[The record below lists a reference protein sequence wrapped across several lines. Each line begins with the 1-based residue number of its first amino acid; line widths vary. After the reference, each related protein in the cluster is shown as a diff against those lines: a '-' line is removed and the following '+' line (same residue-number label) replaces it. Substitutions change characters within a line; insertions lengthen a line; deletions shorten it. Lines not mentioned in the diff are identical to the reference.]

1 MIQKPF
7 KTNQMKKIV
16 LSCIIVLFCISVK
29 AQNATNLKMNL
40 EKNKLYRLKSLS
52 EQTVTQTV
60 NGVQQT
66 TETRVNYTLA
76 LKMIDVTADFMITE
90 VRLDTLITNTNTMGK
105 IVIMSSVNEGN
116 IKSAEAADIMSCIMN
131 RLSKNA
137 LYVKM
142 DFAGKPL
149 EILNSKMLSDLIMKD
164 TSSIT
169 LTGQTAAAVKKE
181 IVNMISDNSLKTMI
195 GMFTWCLPGKEVS
208 TGDSWN
214 VTQQMT
220 SGGMMLELITTYLLD
235 GLNGNNANIT
245 VESNIRA
252 AENADPIESGGAT
265 VTYDDFKGLSRSNMV
280 IDISTGLIVE
290 DKGKTHITG
299 TLDISA
305 PGFSMQ
311 MPMDINGESK
321 TTALQ

>member
-1 MIQKPF
+1 
-7 KTNQMKKIV
+7 MKKIL
-16 LSCIIVLFCISVK
+16 LSSIAVMFFISAV
-29 AQNATNLKMNL
+29 AQESGSLKMNL
-40 EKNKLYRLKSLS
+40 EKNKLYRLKSVS
-52 EQTVTQTV
+52 GQTVIQTV
-60 NGVQQT
+60 NGNQQT
-66 TETRVNYTLA
+66 VDSKVEYTIS
-76 LKMIDVTADFMITE
+76 LKMIDVTPDFMITE
-90 VRLDTLITNTNTMGK
+90 IHFDTLITNTNSMGQT
-105 IVIMSSVNEGN
+105 ININSTLEGD
-116 IKSAEAADIMSCIMN
+116 IKSSETADIMSCIMN

-305 PGFSMQ
+305 PGYSMQ